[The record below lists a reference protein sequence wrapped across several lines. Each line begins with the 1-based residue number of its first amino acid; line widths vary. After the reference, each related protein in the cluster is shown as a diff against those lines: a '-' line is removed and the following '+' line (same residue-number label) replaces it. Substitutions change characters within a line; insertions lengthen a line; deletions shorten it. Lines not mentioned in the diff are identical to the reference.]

1 MSEKKPAGKTTIK
14 LGMTFN
20 QTANADLE
28 IKTFRK
34 TRWQRFLNIILLPWR
49 YVWHGRFKL

>member
-1 MSEKKPAGKTTIK
+1 MSEKKPTGKTTIK